1 MQHTSLD
8 PVLKG
13 DPRELILAASSSC
26 FRNFYVLA
34 RALRR
39 GCFTTRRTFHMPV
52 TVRAT
57 SRHSMPTDYLST
69 VTCSISQDTH
79 IRGQRTGEPRGG
91 PSSESR
97 RDCNACHSSSMA
109 PCVEINRP
117 LDNNPVESGEFVW
130 NSRCYMSGVYNVTSS
145 IYSRGRNL
153 NMQSTREVAFL
164 HFSVIL
170 GARLNLYSAN

>member
-1 MQHTSLD
+1 ML
-8 PVLKG
+8 
-13 DPRELILAASSSC
+13 PRRIFTCGLMHSAH
-26 FRNFYVLA
+26 
-34 RALRR
+34 

-79 IRGQRTGEPRGG
+79 IRGQRTGEQRGA

-109 PCVEINRP
+109 PRVEINRSP
-117 LDNNPVESGEFVW
+117 DNDPVESGKFIL
-130 NSRCYMSGVYNVTSS
+130 NSRYYTSGVYNRTHQAL
-145 IYSRGRNL
+145 R
-153 NMQSTREVAFL
+153 
-164 HFSVIL
+164 
-170 GARLNLYSAN
+170 